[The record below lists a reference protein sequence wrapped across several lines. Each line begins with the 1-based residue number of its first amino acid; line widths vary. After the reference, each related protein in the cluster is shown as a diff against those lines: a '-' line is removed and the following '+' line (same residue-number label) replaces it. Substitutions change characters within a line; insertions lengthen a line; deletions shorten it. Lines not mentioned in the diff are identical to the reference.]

1 MKSIYCRFT
10 APKSQADSAENVN
23 YITRETALESNHD
36 AIYLHNLSEF
46 RGEDLRET
54 RTNLSAYAM
63 TRLSEEKHT
72 SRTGAGQTRTHYRC
86 VVSFDRKE
94 STEKAQRLTAEFLQK
109 YFPQTRAVSAIHQ
122 DTAHTHA
129 HIWIDAR
136 QLNGKKIDLDNK
148 IYKRIDTAWAKV
160 YAKEYG
166 KEYAQIHAAKKL
178 ETQNYKRDKAQ
189 GIKSEKPE
197 RQQKKIDYRQRD
209 YNNYGIDKEGIRGN
223 QPDLAITNP
232 ALDQAEQP
240 PTRTEREFRE
250 TVSSVTE
257 LHRSFEGLGRGRQ
270 NELQPN
276 QELDTDRG
284 RERERVRELE
294 K

>member
-1 MKSIYCRFT
+1 MKSIFCRFT
-10 APKSQADSAENVN
+10 APKSQADSAANVN
-23 YITRETALESNHD
+23 YITRETALGEHEQ
-36 AIYLHNLSEF
+36 ALYLHNLSEC

-54 RTNLSAYAM
+54 RINLDAFAK
-63 TRLSEEKHT
+63 TRLIEEKHT

-94 STEKAQRLTAEFLQK
+94 STEKAQQLTQEFLQK
-109 YFPQTRAVSAIHQ
+109 YFPQTRAISAIHQ
-122 DTAHTHA
+122 DTNHTHA

-148 IYKRIDTAWAKV
+148 TFERIDTAWAKV

-166 KEYAQIHAAKKL
+166 QEYAKNHAEKKL
-178 ETQNYKRDKAQ
+178 ETRNYKRASAH
-189 GIKSEKPE
+189 GIEAAKPE